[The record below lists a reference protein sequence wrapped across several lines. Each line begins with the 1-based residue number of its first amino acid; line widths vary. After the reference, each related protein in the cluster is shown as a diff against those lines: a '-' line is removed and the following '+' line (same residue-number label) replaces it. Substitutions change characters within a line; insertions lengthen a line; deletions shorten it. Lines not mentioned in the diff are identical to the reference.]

1 MKVEIGTKAAQCI
14 FWEYL
19 KGIFAAVWS
28 VSEKAASILENRET
42 LRKGFWRNNLWH
54 HLVNMINR
62 KLSLQFLK
70 KNALEKAG
78 TLPPTLPF
86 NQELMSNLVS
96 RRV

>member
-42 LRKGFWRNNLWH
+42 LRKGF
-54 HLVNMINR
+54 
-62 KLSLQFLK
+62 
-70 KNALEKAG
+70 
-78 TLPPTLPF
+78 
-86 NQELMSNLVS
+86 
-96 RRV
+96 